1 MVGWVR
7 QAPGEFSVRD
17 VMRASNF
24 FDKAVD
30 ARAVVDGL
38 LVKGEIEALEPDLRW
53 PGDRGRPP
61 GPRYRAV
68 RGGKAVRIPTAAP
81 DATRNNVEVEE
92 LDWSFLDSDK
102 FRQ

>member
-53 PGDRGRPP
+53 PGERGRPP

-68 RGGKAVRIPTAAP
+68 RGGKAVRIPTAAS